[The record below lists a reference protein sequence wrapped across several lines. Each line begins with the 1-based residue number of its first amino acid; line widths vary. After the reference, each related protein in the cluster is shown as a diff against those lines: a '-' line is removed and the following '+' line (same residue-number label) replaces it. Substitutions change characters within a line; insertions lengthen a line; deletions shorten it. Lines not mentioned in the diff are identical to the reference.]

1 LKNDKSENKVYAESS
16 LKNLLLS
23 VHEAHYKQV
32 RHLKEEGE
40 ASLKV
45 VADEHAVNWQTALDK
60 QQQKDKEIQQLQRLL
75 QEKETCMQKLTQ
87 EQSRSKEEYR
97 TLQSSWQKLS
107 NKKAALEKKM
117 KTAFEE
123 GKVTEE
129 EKNSGERAEEE
140 SKKIKV

>member
-45 VADEHAVNWQTALDK
+45 VADEHAVNWQTALEE
-60 QQQKDKEIQQLQRLL
+60 QQEKDTKIQKLQRLS
-75 QEKETCMQKLTQ
+75 QEKETQIQKLTQ
-87 EQSRSKEEYR
+87 ELSQSKEEYR
-97 TLQSSWQKLS
+97 ALQSSWQKLS
-107 NKKAALEKKM
+107 NKKAALEVRL
-117 KTAFEE
+117 F
-123 GKVTEE
+123 
-129 EKNSGERAEEE
+129 R
-140 SKKIKV
+140 